1 MTLTRRDRLVL
12 FSPLAVIGVLA
23 VAPIVED
30 GPTICPFALT
40 TGMACPGCGMTRAAA
55 QLFRGDIGAAVT
67 MHPLVPAIA
76 LLALGGWIWFWLR
89 RTGRVQ
95 PMSSRVL
102 NGILI
107 STLIALVA
115 VWIARLAMGG
125 LPDV

>member
-1 MTLTRRDRLVL
+1 MTLTRKDRLVL
-12 FSPLAVIGVLA
+12 WSPFAVFGVFAL
-23 VAPIVED
+23 VPIVED

-55 QLFRGDIGAAVT
+55 QLFRGDIGAAT
-67 MHPLVPAIA
+67 TLHPLVPAIA

-89 RTGRVQ
+89 RTGRAQ

-115 VWIARLAMGG
+115 VWIVRLATGG

>member
-12 FSPLAVIGVLA
+12 FSPLALIGVLA
-23 VAPIVED
+23 LVPIVED

-40 TGMACPGCGMTRAAA
+40 TGIACPGCGMTRAAA
-55 QLFRGDIGAAVT
+55 QLFRGDFGAAMT
-67 MHPLVPAIA
+67 LHPLVPAIA
-76 LLALGGWIWFWLR
+76 LLGLGGWIWFWLR
-89 RTGRVQ
+89 RTGRAQ